1 MVDDPYRVRFEVDHA
16 DRLRIAVGAPAIAV
30 VNGQRQFAVGRDGD
44 IVGKDTSRQIALVV
58 SDLVAVYGQQGDLV
72 GGGFGYERVLA
83 VGGDRYS
90 RDTVGGGPDRHGI
103 DDQDILPAD

>member
-16 DRLRIAVGAPAIAV
+16 DRLSIAVGAPAIAV

-44 IVGKDTSRQIALVV
+44 IVGKDAGRQIALVV

-72 GGGFGYERVLA
+72 GGGFGRERVLA
-83 VGGDRYS
+83 VGGDRNR
-90 RDTVGGGPDRHGI
+90 RDLIGGRSDHHRV
-103 DDQDILPAD
+103 DDED